1 MTKRI
6 YITGDRSVDPLA
18 AVQIVGATIANI
30 AMQAKAKNEP
40 FALITGDAP
49 QGIESAV
56 RYLVPKQAVK
66 VFERERL
73 VDGKVD
79 FDTQHALIKD
89 DVDEVIFL
97 HTDPLSSTV
106 GKSVAKI
113 FDADKVRYPFQEAIA
128 KKAKLEVP
136 TLAEFEAAQGET
148 TTPDG
153 DAPTES

>member
-6 YITGDRSVDPLA
+6 YITGDRSIDPLA
-18 AVQIVGATIANI
+18 AVQIVAATIANV
-30 AMQAKAKNEP
+30 AVEAKKTNEP
-40 FALITGDAP
+40 FSLVTGNAP

-66 VFERERL
+66 VFEREKT
-73 VDGKVD
+73 VEGKVD
-79 FDTQHALIKD
+79 FDTQHILIKD

-113 FDADKVRYPFQEAIA
+113 FDADKVRYPFQEAVA
-128 KKAKLEVP
+128 KKAEVVVP
-136 TLAEFEAAQGET
+136 TLAEFEAAQAKDTEAPKPEGE
-148 TTPDG
+148 
-153 DAPTES
+153 ES